1 MVIVYK
7 NTQIKSVF
15 VIKKQKRTFFSIFFC
30 TFAHSLNTIIY
41 IMAKKILFINQEI
54 TPYVPETAM
63 SLLGRDVPQKMQE
76 SGFEIRT
83 FMPKWG
89 NINERRGQLHEVIRL
104 SGMNLIID
112 DTDHPLIIKVA
123 SIPTSRLQVYFI
135 DNEDYFLRRPLMT
148 ADENGEEYA
157 DNGERAIF
165 FARGVLETVKKLRW
179 IPDVIVC
186 QGWIG
191 AVIPFYI
198 KTAYHE
204 EPSFANTKVVTS
216 IFAEQMKNGLDDN
229 FKKCVEFREAT
240 SELLASYND
249 KFDFRELGKM
259 AIDFSDGV
267 IAAEADSNATLM
279 EYAKTKGIPTL
290 DYAAGDFTEAYKAFL
305 EQIAGE

>member
-148 ADENGEEYA
+148 TDENGEEYA

-186 QGWIG
+186 QGWMG